1 MSAEP
6 RATYRVQM
14 RQTFDFDAAAA
25 IADYLAALGVSHLYS
40 SPILQASPGSAHG
53 YDVVDPQRVNVEL
66 GGADGHAR
74 LLAALQR
81 AGLSFALD
89 IVPNHMAIGGR
100 ENAWWWDVLENGP
113 SSRYASY
120 FDVDW
125 DPPEAKLRNSV
136 LMPILGDHYGR
147 ELEAGEIRLAREGG
161 SFVVRYKDHALPVAP
176 RSLDTLLAQAAE
188 RCGSDDLAFLADA
201 FGQLPHA
208 ARTDPNSVMRRHR
221 DKEVLRR
228 ALSELCQR
236 DQQVADAID
245 ATLTEI
251 NANPQALD
259 ETLERQ
265 NFRLTYWRAAD
276 RELDYRR
283 FFDINTL
290 AGLRAEDERVFDDT
304 HALILPWLESGA
316 LSGLRIDHID
326 GLRDPEAYL
335 RRLRERAPDV
345 WIVAEKILEEG
356 EWLPAAW
363 PIAGTTGYDFL
374 NLVGGLFVDPAG
386 EEPLTTLYT
395 EFTGEPA
402 DYAEIVREKKL
413 QALRE
418 ALGSDVNRLTALWL
432 AICRSRWRT
441 RDYTRHEL
449 GDALRET
456 IASLPIYRT
465 YVRAE
470 PGIVREEDV
479 RVIRETVEAART
491 RRSDLDPDLFS
502 FLGDILQLR
511 ARGELESE
519 LVMRFQQLSG
529 PAMAKGAEDT
539 ACYCYNRLVSLN
551 EVGGDPGVFGRS
563 VEDFHAAS
571 AYAQER
577 WPLAM
582 LATSTHDTK
591 RSEDVRARI
600 GLLSEM
606 PERWG
611 EAVRRWSARN
621 ERLRVGEYPDRNAEY
636 LLYQT
641 LVGAWPIDERRLAQY
656 MLKAT
661 REAKQRT
668 NWTSPNAEYESAL
681 QGFIAG
687 ALADDEFVNDLSAFV
702 ESIATAGWTTSLA
715 QTLLKL
721 TAPGVPDIYQGCDL
735 WDLSLV
741 DPDNRRPVDYDLRQ
755 RLLGELE
762 GRSPEDI
769 WARRAEGLPK
779 LWLIQRTLAT
789 RREHAAAF
797 GTRGTHEPLIAQG
810 AKAAH
815 VVAFARGGMVVS
827 IAPRLVI
834 GLGDDWGDTSVDL
847 PAGQWRDALTGE
859 PRAGGPLALGEAL
872 RRFPVALLVR
882 EGDAETPG
890 SREDGTA

>member
-1 MSAEP
+1 MSSEP

-14 RQTFDFDAAAA
+14 RQSFDFDAAAA
-25 IADYLAALGVSHLYS
+25 ITDYLAALGVSHLYS

-53 YDVVDPQRVNVEL
+53 YDVVDPGRVNGEL
-66 GGADGHAR
+66 GGADGYAR
-74 LLAALQR
+74 LLAALR
-81 AGLSFALD
+81 GAGLSLALD

-113 SSRYASY
+113 SSRYAAY

-125 DPPEAKLRNSV
+125 DPPEARLRNTV

-161 SFVVRYKDHALPVAP
+161 SFVVRYKDHVLPAAP

-188 RCGSDDLAFLADA
+188 RCDSDQTDELAFLADA
-201 FGQLPHA
+201 FGLLPHA
-208 ARTDPNSVMRRHR
+208 ARTDQASALRRHR

-228 ALSELCQR
+228 SLADLCQR
-236 DQQVADAID
+236 DQRVADAID

-251 NANPQALD
+251 NTTPQALD
-259 ETLERQ
+259 DLLERQ
-265 NFRLTYWRAAD
+265 NYRLTYWRAAD

-304 HALILPWLESGA
+304 HALVLRWVEQGT

-335 RRLRERAPDV
+335 RRLRERAPEV
-345 WIVAEKILEEG
+345 WIVVEKILEEG
-356 EWLPAAW
+356 ERLPTAW
-363 PIAGTTGYDFL
+363 PVAGTTGYDFL

-386 EEPLTTLYT
+386 EEPLTALYT
-395 EFTGEPA
+395 AFTGETSG
-402 DYAEIVREKKL
+402 YAEIVHTKKL
-413 QALRE
+413 LALRE

-432 AICRSRWRT
+432 AICKSRWRT

-449 GDALRET
+449 GEALRET

-491 RRSDLDPDLFS
+491 RRPDLDPDLFS

-539 ACYCYNRLVSLN
+539 AFYCYNRLVSLN

-563 VEDFHAAS
+563 VEDFHAAC
-571 AYAQER
+571 AGTQER
-577 WPLAM
+577 WPAM
-582 LATSTHDTK
+582 MLTTSTHDTK

-600 GLLSEM
+600 SLLAEL
-606 PERWG
+606 PERWS
-611 EAVRRWSARN
+611 EAVQRWSARN
-621 ERLRVGEYPDRNAEY
+621 ERLRVNDAPDRNAEY

-641 LVGAWPIDERRLAQY
+641 LVGAWPIDEERISQY
-656 MLKAT
+656 MLKAV

-668 NWTSPNAEYESAL
+668 SWTSPNAEYESAL
-681 QGFIAG
+681 QGFISG
-687 ALADDEFVNDLSAFV
+687 ALADEEFVNDLRAFV
-702 ESIATAGWTTSLA
+702 DSITSAGWITSLA
-715 QTLLKL
+715 QALLKL

-741 DPDNRRPVDYDLRQ
+741 DPDNRRPVDYALRQ

-762 GRSPEDI
+762 GLSPEDI
-769 WARRAEGLPK
+769 WARRDEGLPK
-779 LWLIQRTLAT
+779 LWLTQRALAT
-789 RREHAAAF
+789 RRAQVAAF
-797 GTRGTHEPLIAQG
+797 GPRGTYEPLIAQG

-815 VVAFARGGMVVS
+815 VVAFMRGGAVAS

-834 GLGDDWGDTSVDL
+834 GLGDDWGDTSLDL
-847 PAGQWRDALTGE
+847 PAGRWRNALTGE
-859 PRAGGPLALGEAL
+859 QRAGGPLWLGEAL

-882 EGDAETPG
+882 EGDDT
-890 SREDGTA
+890 SEDGTA